1 MGLTQAMLV
10 GYTGIK
16 SNQYMIDAVGD
27 NVANV
32 NTTAFKNQRALF
44 ETVFY
49 RTIDAGSGPDAATNN
64 GGTNP
69 IEVGLG
75 SRLAT
80 LQRSFEQGAIQGTG
94 NKSDVAVD
102 GAGFLVL
109 ENANQEQLYSRDGA
123 LALDADNVLVSASG
137 MFVKGFAADESGE
150 IISGVLSNLMIP
162 LGTESQAVATTT
174 AEIEGNL
181 DAAATVAT
189 TGAVTQTGPLLTAG
203 GAPASAATPLA
214 ALVDGDGAALFSNGD
229 VVAIRNVQKGG
240 VDLPERQFVV
250 GVDGTTLGDFAAF
263 LERMTGIDVNT
274 PTPAGQSPGVTVD
287 GTGALVITA
296 NAGEANA
303 ISIDPSDIRNETS
316 GRLPFSFSST
326 PANGEGLTTAFTVYD
341 SLGNPIEVRLR
352 LALERRD
359 ESGTVWRFFAE
370 SNNDSDASPLLGTG
384 TLSFDQDGRLV
395 ASTGTTLNV
404 DLAASGA
411 ASPLS
416 FVLDTSGVTGLNFG
430 NGTSTLVMATQ
441 DGTPGGTLID
451 YAIDADGIIT
461 GTFSNGRTR
470 TYGQLALATFR
481 NDAGLNAL
489 GDNTFAVGVNS
500 GEAMITAPR
509 TEGAG
514 AIQSGALELSN
525 VELAR
530 EFINLITAST
540 GFSAASRVVRSADDM
555 LQELMLLAR

>member
-49 RTIDAGSGPDAATNN
+49 RTLDAGSGPDAATNN

-69 IEVGLG
+69 TEVGLG
-75 SRLAT
+75 SRLSA

-94 NKSDVAVD
+94 NKSDVAID
-102 GAGFLVL
+102 GAGFLVV
-109 ENANQEQLYSRDGA
+109 ENSAGEQLYTRDGA
-123 LALDADNVLVSASG
+123 MQFDANNELVSPSG
-137 MFVKGFAADESGE
+137 FYIKGYAADENGE
-150 IISGVLSNLMIP
+150 IITGALSNLRIP
-162 LGTESQAVATTT
+162 LGTESQAVATST

-189 TGAVTQTGPLLTAG
+189 VGAVTQTAPLETAG
-203 GAPASAATPLA
+203 GVASAGTQLT
-214 ALVDGDGAALFSNGD
+214 ALVDEHGQALFATGD
-229 VVAIRNVQKGG
+229 VLVIRNVQKGG
-240 VDLPERQFVV
+240 VDLPERRFVV
-250 GVDGTTLGDFAAF
+250 GTDGATLGDFATF
-263 LERMTGIDVNT
+263 LQNMTGIDASVAT
-274 PTPAGQSPGVTVD
+274 PTGQTPGVVVD
-287 GTGALVITA
+287 ATGALVVTA

-316 GRLPFSFSST
+316 GRLPFSFTST
-326 PANGEGLTTAFTVYD
+326 PATGEGLTTAFTVYD
-341 SLGNPIEVRLR
+341 SLGNPVEVRLR
-352 LALERRD
+352 LGMESRN
-359 ESGTVWRFFAE
+359 ESGTEWRFFAE
-370 SNNDSDASPLLGTG
+370 SINDTDASPLLGTG
-384 TLSFDQDGRLV
+384 TLTFDQDGRLV
-395 ASTGTTLNV
+395 ASTGTTLSV
-404 DLAASGA
+404 DLASSGA

-416 FVLDTSGVTGLNFG
+416 FALDTAGITGLNFG

-441 DGTPGGTLID
+441 NGTPGGTLID
-451 YAIDADGIIT
+451 YAIDTDGVIT

-481 NDAGLNAL
+481 NPMGLNAL

-500 GEAMITAPR
+500 GEAMVTAPR

-530 EFINLITAST
+530 EFINLVTAST
-540 GFSAASRVVRSADDM
+540 GFSAASRVVRSADDL